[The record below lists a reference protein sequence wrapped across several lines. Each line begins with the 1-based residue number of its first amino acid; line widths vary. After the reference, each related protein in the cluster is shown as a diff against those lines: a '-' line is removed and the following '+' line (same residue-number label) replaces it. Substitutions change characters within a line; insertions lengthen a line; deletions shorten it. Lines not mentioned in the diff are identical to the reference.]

1 MNKTLVTDS
10 MCIIHTFHF
19 TGKAVTASTAWS
31 HPTLDR
37 DCITSENISTLRR
50 CGLWTGNTEMKPNVL
65 PKMFLAPLVSESAAN
80 PHLSLFL
87 GSLCSSAQRTKPHV
101 DHHLCSKGLPLSFWL
116 LGQISVQT
124 VRPCLLSL
132 FLQQFQ
138 QSIVTSLFFCPKL
151 SFYVLP
157 HC

>member
-1 MNKTLVTDS
+1 MHYTYFPLHRQS
-10 MCIIHTFHF
+10 SYSFHCLEPSYI
-19 TGKAVTASTAWS
+19 GPWLYHIWEHKHIEAVQSLNRKHWNEAKRAAQNV
-31 HPTLDR
+31 PG
-37 DCITSENISTLRR
+37 TS
-50 CGLWTGNTEMKPNVL
+50 
-65 PKMFLAPLVSESAAN
+65 ASESAAN

-101 DHHLCSKGLPLSFWL
+101 DHHLCSKELPLSFWL

-157 HC
+157 HS

>member
-10 MCIIHTFHF
+10 MCTLHTFHF

-50 CGLWTGNTEMKPNVL
+50 CGLWTGNAEMKPNVL
-65 PKMFLAPLVSESAAN
+65 PKMFLAPLSLNQQQTHTSA
-80 PHLSLFL
+80 
-87 GSLCSSAQRTKPHV
+87 CSWGHRAA
-101 DHHLCSKGLPLSFWL
+101 LPRGPNHMLT
-116 LGQISVQT
+116 ITSVQKSCHSASG
-124 VRPCLLSL
+124 CLARFQCKHSDLVVLSV
-132 FLQQFQ
+132 FLQQFR